1 MNNNTT
7 LWLIV
12 FVVVIVGLLA
22 ALALQPKLV
31 YDSPELT
38 VYNSGKV
45 TIPGVLI
52 GVPTDKVE
60 FAAITVVKAH
70 AFVHQ
75 GDLLTALLK
84 YIQQSKAQGLLIEAE
99 SDDGKAGA
107 LILAIDAR
115 LRDYAQKLAELLG
128 LGESAPSQTA
138 TVGKF
143 YVLVFIAEYS
153 L

>member
-1 MNNNTT
+1 VSNNTT

-12 FVVVIVGLLA
+12 LAVVLVGVLA

-38 VYNSGKV
+38 VYSSGKV
-45 TIPGVLI
+45 TVPGVLI

-60 FAAITVVKAH
+60 FAAITVIKSQ
-70 AFVHQ
+70 AFVHR
-75 GDLLTALLK
+75 GDFLTVLFK

-99 SDDGKAGA
+99 SDDGNAGA

-128 LGESAPSQTA
+128 IGDGAPSQTI

-143 YVLVFIAEYS
+143 YVLVFAGEHS
-153 L
+153 

>member
-1 MNNNTT
+1 MNSNTT

-12 FVVVIVGLLA
+12 LAVVLIGVLA

-38 VYNSGKV
+38 VYSAGKV
-45 TIPGVLI
+45 TVPGVLI
-52 GVPTDKVE
+52 GVPTSQVE
-60 FAAITVVKAH
+60 FAAITVIKAQ

-75 GDLLTALLK
+75 GDFLAVLFQ
-84 YIQQSKAQGLLIEAE
+84 YIQSSKAQGLLIEAE

-115 LRDYAQKLAELLG
+115 LRNYAQKLVEFLG
-128 LGESAPSQTA
+128 LGDGAPSQTV
-138 TVGKF
+138 TIGKF
-143 YVLVFIAEYS
+143 YVLIFAGEHS
-153 L
+153 

>member
-1 MNNNTT
+1 MGNNTT

-12 FVVVIVGLLA
+12 LAVVLVGVLA
-22 ALALQPKLV
+22 ALALQPKLL

-38 VYNSGKV
+38 VYSSGKV
-45 TIPGVLI
+45 TVPGVLI
-52 GVPTDKVE
+52 GVPADKVE
-60 FAAITVVKAH
+60 FAAITVIKAQ

-75 GDLLTALLK
+75 GDFLTVLFQ
-84 YIQQSKAQGLLIEAE
+84 YIQASKAQGLLLEAE

-115 LRDYAQKLAELLG
+115 LRDYAQKLAEFLG
-128 LGESAPSQTA
+128 LGDGTPSQTA

-143 YVLVFIAEYS
+143 YVLVFVGERS
-153 L
+153 

>member
-1 MNNNTT
+1 MGNNTT
-7 LWLIV
+7 LWLV
-12 FVVVIVGLLA
+12 VLVVVLVGVLA

-52 GVPTDKVE
+52 GVPTGQVE
-60 FAAITVVKAH
+60 FATITVIKAQ

-75 GDLLTALLK
+75 GDFIAVLFQ

-115 LRDYAQKLAELLG
+115 LRDYAQKLAEFLG
-128 LGESAPSQTA
+128 LGDSAPSQAVTI
-138 TVGKF
+138 GKF
-143 YVLVFIAEYS
+143 YALIFAGKHS
-153 L
+153 

>member
-12 FVVVIVGLLA
+12 FVVVLVGVLA
-22 ALALQPKLV
+22 ALALQPRLL

-38 VYNSGKV
+38 VYSSGKV
-45 TIPGVLI
+45 TVPGVLI
-52 GVPTDKVE
+52 GVPIRQVE
-60 FAAITVVKAH
+60 FATITVVKAQ

-75 GDLLTALLK
+75 GDFLTVLFK
-84 YIQQSKAQGLLIEAE
+84 YIQQSKAQGLLIEAK

-115 LRDYAQKLAELLG
+115 LRDYAQKLAEFLG
-128 LGESAPSQTA
+128 LGDNTPSR
-138 TVGKF
+138 TVTIGKF
-143 YVLVFIAEYS
+143 DVLIFVGEHS
-153 L
+153 

>member
-1 MNNNTT
+1 MSNNTT

-12 FVVVIVGLLA
+12 FVVVLVGVLA
-22 ALALQPKLV
+22 ALALQPKLL

-38 VYNSGKV
+38 VYSSGKV
-45 TIPGVLI
+45 TVPGVLI

-60 FAAITVVKAH
+60 FAAITVIKAQ

-75 GDLLTALLK
+75 GDFLTVLFQ
-84 YIQQSKAQGLLIEAE
+84 YIQSSKAQGLLLEAE

-107 LILAIDAR
+107 IILAIDAR
-115 LRDYAQKLAELLG
+115 LRDYAQKLAEFLG

-138 TVGKF
+138 AVGKF
-143 YVLVFIAEYS
+143 HVLVFVGERS
-153 L
+153 

>member
-1 MNNNTT
+1 MSNNTT

-12 FVVVIVGLLA
+12 LAVVLVGVLA

-38 VYNSGKV
+38 VYSSGKV
-45 TIPGVLI
+45 TVPGVLI
-52 GVPTDKVE
+52 GVPTSQVE
-60 FAAITVVKAH
+60 FAAITVIKAQ

-75 GDLLTALLK
+75 GDFLTVLFQ
-84 YIQQSKAQGLLIEAE
+84 YIQLSKAQGLLIEAE

-115 LRDYAQKLAELLG
+115 LRDYAQKLAEFLG
-128 LGESAPSQTA
+128 LGDGTPSQTL

-143 YVLVFIAEYS
+143 HVLVFIGEHS